1 MRKKKMIATISAC
14 ALAGALMVGGTFAYL
29 TNTQTATNTF
39 TVGNVKVELSEP
51 NYPGND
57 DPEVKDQVPNQ
68 ETKKDPQ
75 VTNTGANEAVVFIK
89 MTVPVRTIT
98 PVSDDGTKGTKGAS
112 EMFIYKQT
120 DDAAGSH
127 KNNFSTAWAELPA
140 KEEGTDLKGKTRTY
154 VFGYKNVIGAK
165 ETTDA
170 LFDKVQLKNFMEAE
184 IDSADKLDIQ
194 IEAYAIQAQN
204 IVNGDDKIDVSGEL
218 SVDILNTIYDTFV
231 NQNSA
236 VSQEVKTETAQ
247 SK

>member
-1 MRKKKMIATISAC
+1 MKRKKFMATMAAC

-57 DPEVKDQVPNQ
+57 DPSVKDQVPNQ

-98 PVSDDGTKGTKGAS
+98 PVADDGTKGTKGAS
-112 EMFIYKQT
+112 EMFIYKQ
-120 DDAAGSH
+120 DKDAAGSH
-127 KNNFSTAWAELPA
+127 SNNFSTAWAELPS
-140 KEEGTDLKGKTRTY
+140 KEEGVDLKGKTRTY
-154 VFGYKNVIGAK
+154 VFGYNSFFFFM

-218 SVDILNTIYDTFV
+218 SVDTLNTIYDTFV

-236 VSQEVKTETAQ
+236 VSAPEKTEEAPA
-247 SK
+247 K